1 MTNLQTKSKACV
13 RHSKH
18 VQFGPANTGN
28 KSPLTEQLHSSK
40 CTHTTFYKN
49 TLKKKFY
56 INNKN
61 AYNSTT
67 KAFLYLF
74 ILENTFK
81 SCKSIVTGRVL
92 IHTA

>member
-1 MTNLQTKSKACV
+1 MYNLALPTQEISHHLQSSCIAANALIQHFTK
-13 RHSKH
+13 
-18 VQFGPANTGN
+18 
-28 KSPLTEQLHSSK
+28 
-40 CTHTTFYKN
+40 

-81 SCKSIVTGRVL
+81 SCKSIVTGVL

>member
-1 MTNLQTKSKACV
+1 MHSYNILQ
-13 RHSKH
+13 KH
-18 VQFGPANTGN
+18 
-28 KSPLTEQLHSSK
+28 
-40 CTHTTFYKN
+40 
-49 TLKKKFY
+49 LKKKFY

-74 ILENTFK
+74 ILENTFD

-92 IHTA
+92 IHTGWNAFQQMYCANMPH

>member
-1 MTNLQTKSKACV
+1 MYNLALPTQEISHHLQSSCIAANALIQHFTKILK
-13 RHSKH
+13 
-18 VQFGPANTGN
+18 
-28 KSPLTEQLHSSK
+28 
-40 CTHTTFYKN
+40 
-49 TLKKKFY
+49 KKKFY

-92 IHTA
+92 IHTG